1 MAAISKLS
9 TGIRPIG
16 LPGDYEQ
23 VESTLGE
30 TLVAGDAV
38 RWDTNG
44 KFTGSNATDA
54 TEGNFVGILL
64 TGGVANEPATAITHG
79 EIAGFDVS
87 GLAFGASVYL
97 SDTDKTLADAAGT
110 VSTVVG
116 KVYPGLASSPTRDKI
131 LKVRA

>member
-9 TGIRPIG
+9 TGVRPIG

-23 VESTLGE
+23 VESRLGE

-38 RWDTNG
+38 RFDTNG
-44 KFTGSNATDA
+44 HFTGANGTTT
-54 TEGNFVGILL
+54 TENNWVGILL
-64 TGGVANEPATAITHG
+64 TGGVSGEPATAIYAG
-79 EIAGFDVS
+79 EIAGFDLS
-87 GLAFGASVYL
+87 GLAFGATVYL

-110 VSTVVG
+110 VSTAIG
-116 KVYPGLASSPTRDKI
+116 KVYPGLASTTFDKI